1 MGCLAHLVNTKNPLY
16 DLGSLVKKMIEKQ
29 LQNILQLRKTYQSEL
44 YIVGGTLRDLIL
56 GRQYSD
62 FDFSVKGASI
72 LAKQYAHAT
81 KSALVPLDTTPG
93 RETFR
98 VVIKKDLYFDFSELQ
113 GNSIEVDLSR
123 RDFSINALAISL
135 PDFIK
140 GTKKYIDPHNG
151 QKDILNKVIRV
162 LPGSAFSKDPLR
174 MLRAFRFM
182 SILEFKIESST
193 LKKIKTLHSKI
204 NRVSPERIRNEL
216 YILLSNKKASP
227 TIQAMEGSGLLESI
241 FPELYKNEKAHS
253 CIKILSHVEKL
264 LSDPKQVGGKPLPE
278 IKKLLSEK
286 PQLVRLGSMLY
297 PLTQKSSIKKNTN
310 KKSNRKT
317 ITSKILTKLRASNA
331 DIDFVGAMISC
342 SHFVPSIH
350 LTGTDSSA
358 SRIRIYQLIH
368 LNEQGLIPGLFLYL
382 ANRSIMLKEKEWQAD
397 PSAMTVIEILNFY
410 FRTYLPAKRKNPL
423 LNGNDLQR
431 ELKIKPNSIIK
442 TILYKVEESRV
453 IGIINTRPEAIQL
466 AKKIILEKKDVH

>member
-1 MGCLAHLVNTKNPLY
+1 
-16 DLGSLVKKMIEKQ
+16 MIEKQ
-29 LQNILQLRKTYQSEL
+29 LQNISQLSKAYQSEL

-62 FDFSVKGASI
+62 FDFAVKGASI
-72 LAKQYAHAT
+72 LAKQYAYDT

-98 VVIKKDLYFDFSELQ
+98 VVIKKNIYFDFSELQ
-113 GNSIEVDLSR
+113 GNSIEADLSR

-135 PDFIK
+135 PNFIQ
-140 GTKKYIDPHNG
+140 GTKKYIDPHSG
-151 QKDILNKVIRV
+151 QKDIQNKIIRV

-182 SILEFKIESST
+182 SILEFKIESTT

-204 NRVSPERIRNEL
+204 NRVSPERIWNEL
-216 YILLSNKKASP
+216 NLLLSTKKASP
-227 TIQAMEGSGLLESI
+227 TIQAMDGSGLLESI
-241 FPELYKNEKAHS
+241 FPELYKNEKAPS
-253 CIKILSHVEKL
+253 CIKILNHVENL
-264 LSDPKQVGGKPLPE
+264 LSNPKQLGGKPLTE
-278 IKKLLSEK
+278 IKKLLLEK
-286 PQLVRLGSMLY
+286 PQLIRLGSMLY
-297 PLTQKSSIKKNTN
+297 PLTKKSSIKKNTN

-317 ITSKILTKLRASNA
+317 ITSKVLAKLRASNA

-342 SHFVPSIH
+342 SHFVTSID
-350 LTGTDSSA
+350 LSVTDSLA
-358 SRIRIYQLIH
+358 SRIKIYQLIH

-382 ANRSIMLKEKEWQAD
+382 ANRSIMPKEKEWQEDSSLMA
-397 PSAMTVIEILNFY
+397 VIKILNFY

-431 ELKIKPNSIIK
+431 ELKIKPNSMIK

-466 AKKIILEKKDVH
+466 AKKIILVKKDVD

>member
-1 MGCLAHLVNTKNPLY
+1 
-16 DLGSLVKKMIEKQ
+16 MIEKQ

-140 GTKKYIDPHNG
+140 GTEKYIDPHNG

-204 NRVSPERIRNEL
+204 NR
-216 YILLSNKKASP
+216 
-227 TIQAMEGSGLLESI
+227 
-241 FPELYKNEKAHS
+241 
-253 CIKILSHVEKL
+253 
-264 LSDPKQVGGKPLPE
+264 
-278 IKKLLSEK
+278 
-286 PQLVRLGSMLY
+286 
-297 PLTQKSSIKKNTN
+297 
-310 KKSNRKT
+310 
-317 ITSKILTKLRASNA
+317 
-331 DIDFVGAMISC
+331 
-342 SHFVPSIH
+342 
-350 LTGTDSSA
+350 
-358 SRIRIYQLIH
+358 
-368 LNEQGLIPGLFLYL
+368 
-382 ANRSIMLKEKEWQAD
+382 
-397 PSAMTVIEILNFY
+397 
-410 FRTYLPAKRKNPL
+410 
-423 LNGNDLQR
+423 
-431 ELKIKPNSIIK
+431 
-442 TILYKVEESRV
+442 
-453 IGIINTRPEAIQL
+453 
-466 AKKIILEKKDVH
+466 

>member
-1 MGCLAHLVNTKNPLY
+1 LGCLAHLANPKKPLY
-16 DLGSLVKKMIEKQ
+16 YLGSLVKKMIEKQ
-29 LQNILQLRKTYQSEL
+29 LQNISQLSKAYQSEL

-62 FDFSVKGASI
+62 FDFAVKGASI
-72 LAKQYAHAT
+72 LAKQYAYDT

-98 VVIKKDLYFDFSELQ
+98 VVIKKNIYFDFSELQ
-113 GNSIEVDLSR
+113 GNSIEADLSR

-135 PDFIK
+135 PNFIQ
-140 GTKKYIDPHNG
+140 GTKKYIDPHSG
-151 QKDILNKVIRV
+151 QKDIQNKIIRV

-182 SILEFKIESST
+182 STLEFKIESTT

-204 NRVSPERIRNEL
+204 NRVSPERIWNEL
-216 YILLSNKKASP
+216 NLLLSTKKASP
-227 TIQAMEGSGLLESI
+227 TIQAMDGSGLLESI
-241 FPELYKNEKAHS
+241 FPELYKNKKAPS
-253 CIKILSHVEKL
+253 CIKILNHVENL
-264 LSDPKQVGGKPLPE
+264 LSNPKQLGGKPLPE
-278 IKKLLSEK
+278 IKKLLLEK
-286 PQLVRLGSMLY
+286 PQLIRLGSMLY
-297 PLTQKSSIKKNTN
+297 PLTKKSSIKKNTN

-317 ITSKILTKLRASNA
+317 ITSKVLAKLRASNA

-342 SHFVPSIH
+342 SHFVTSID
-350 LTGTDSSA
+350 LSVTDSLA
-358 SRIRIYQLIH
+358 SRIKIYQLIH

-382 ANRSIMLKEKEWQAD
+382 ANRSIMPKEKEWQAD
-397 PSAMTVIEILNFY
+397 SSSMAVIKILNFY

-431 ELKIKPNSIIK
+431 ELKIKPNSMIK

-466 AKKIILEKKDVH
+466 AKKIILAKKDVD

>member
-1 MGCLAHLVNTKNPLY
+1 
-16 DLGSLVKKMIEKQ
+16 MIEKQ
-29 LQNILQLRKTYQSEL
+29 LQNILQLRETYQSEL
-44 YIVGGTLRDLIL
+44 YIVGGTLRDIIL
-56 GRQYSD
+56 GRQQSD
-62 FDFSVKGASI
+62 FDFAVKGASI
-72 LAKQYAHAT
+72 LAKQYANTT

-98 VVIKKDLYFDFSELQ
+98 VVIKKNLYFDFSELQ
-113 GNSIEVDLSR
+113 GNSIEADLSR

-135 PDFIK
+135 PNFIK
-140 GTKKYIDPHNG
+140 GTEKYIDPHSG
-151 QKDILNKVIRV
+151 QKDIQNKVIRV

-182 SILEFKIESST
+182 SVLEFKIESST
-193 LKKIKTLHSKI
+193 LKQIKTLHSKI
-204 NRVSPERIRNEL
+204 KRVSPERIRNEL
-216 YILLSNKKASP
+216 YILLSTKKASP
-227 TIQAMEGSGLLESI
+227 SIQAMDGSGLLESI
-241 FPELYKNEKAHS
+241 FPELYKNKKAPS
-253 CIKILSHVEKL
+253 CIRILSHVENL
-264 LSDPKQVGGKPLPE
+264 LSNSKQLGGKPLPK
-278 IKKLLSEK
+278 IKKLLLEK
-286 PQLVRLGSMLY
+286 PQLVRLGSMLF
-297 PLTQKSSIKKNTN
+297 PLTKKSSIKKNTN

-342 SHFVPSIH
+342 SHFVASID
-350 LTGTDSSA
+350 LAVSESTDS
-358 SRIRIYQLIH
+358 RIKIYQLIL

-382 ANRSIMLKEKEWQAD
+382 ANRSIMPHEKEWQPD
-397 PSAMTVIEILNFY
+397 PSPLAVIKILNFY

-466 AKKIILEKKDVH
+466 AKKIILTIKDVH

>member
-1 MGCLAHLVNTKNPLY
+1 
-16 DLGSLVKKMIEKQ
+16 MIEKQ
-29 LQNILQLRKTYQSEL
+29 LQNISQLSKAYQSEL

-62 FDFSVKGASI
+62 FDFAVKGASI
-72 LAKQYAHAT
+72 LAKQYAYDT

-98 VVIKKDLYFDFSELQ
+98 VVIKKNIYFDFSELQ
-113 GNSIEVDLSR
+113 GNSIEADLSR

-135 PDFIK
+135 PNFIQ
-140 GTKKYIDPHNG
+140 GTKKYIDPHSG
-151 QKDILNKVIRV
+151 QKDIQNKIIRV

-182 SILEFKIESST
+182 SILEFKIESTT

-204 NRVSPERIRNEL
+204 NRVSPERIWNEL
-216 YILLSNKKASP
+216 NLLLSTKKASP
-227 TIQAMEGSGLLESI
+227 TIQAMDGSGLLESI
-241 FPELYKNEKAHS
+241 FPELYKNEKAPS
-253 CIKILSHVEKL
+253 CIKILNHVENL
-264 LSDPKQVGGKPLPE
+264 LSNPKQLGGKPLPE
-278 IKKLLSEK
+278 IKKLLLEK
-286 PQLVRLGSMLY
+286 PQLIRLGSMLY
-297 PLTQKSSIKKNTN
+297 PLTKKSSIKKNTN

-317 ITSKILTKLRASNA
+317 ITSKVLAKLRASNA

-342 SHFVPSIH
+342 SHFVTSID
-350 LTGTDSSA
+350 LSVTDSLA
-358 SRIRIYQLIH
+358 SRIKIYQLIH

-382 ANRSIMLKEKEWQAD
+382 ANRSIMPKEKEWQAD
-397 PSAMTVIEILNFY
+397 SSSMAVIKILNFY

-431 ELKIKPNSIIK
+431 ELKIKPNSMIK

-466 AKKIILEKKDVH
+466 AKKIILAKKDVD

>member
-1 MGCLAHLVNTKNPLY
+1 
-16 DLGSLVKKMIEKQ
+16 MIEKQ
-29 LQNILQLRKTYQSEL
+29 LQNISQLSKAYQSEL

-62 FDFSVKGASI
+62 FDFAVKGASI
-72 LAKQYAHAT
+72 LAKQYAYDT

-98 VVIKKDLYFDFSELQ
+98 VVIKKNIYFDFSELQ
-113 GNSIEVDLSR
+113 GNSIEADLSR

-135 PDFIK
+135 PNFIQ
-140 GTKKYIDPHNG
+140 GTKKYIDPHSG
-151 QKDILNKVIRV
+151 QKDIQNKIIRV

-204 NRVSPERIRNEL
+204 NRVSPERIWNEL
-216 YILLSNKKASP
+216 NLLLSTKKASP
-227 TIQAMEGSGLLESI
+227 TIQAMDGSGLLESI
-241 FPELYKNEKAHS
+241 FPELYKNKKAPS
-253 CIKILSHVEKL
+253 CIKILNHVENL
-264 LSDPKQVGGKPLPE
+264 LSNPKQLGGKPLPE
-278 IKKLLSEK
+278 IKKLLLEK
-286 PQLVRLGSMLY
+286 PQLIRLGSMLY
-297 PLTQKSSIKKNTN
+297 PLTKKSSIKKNTN

-317 ITSKILTKLRASNA
+317 ITSKVLAKLRASNA

-342 SHFVPSIH
+342 SHFVTSID
-350 LTGTDSSA
+350 LSVTDSLA
-358 SRIRIYQLIH
+358 SRIKIYQLIH

-382 ANRSIMLKEKEWQAD
+382 ANRSIMPKEKEWQAD
-397 PSAMTVIEILNFY
+397 SSSMAVIKILNFY

-431 ELKIKPNSIIK
+431 ELKIKPNSMIK

-466 AKKIILEKKDVH
+466 AKKIILAKKDVD

>member
-1 MGCLAHLVNTKNPLY
+1 
-16 DLGSLVKKMIEKQ
+16 MIEKQ
-29 LQNILQLRKTYQSEL
+29 LQNISQLSKAYQSEL

-62 FDFSVKGASI
+62 FDFAVKGASI
-72 LAKQYAHAT
+72 LAKQYAYDT

-98 VVIKKDLYFDFSELQ
+98 VVIKKNIYFDFSELQ
-113 GNSIEVDLSR
+113 GSSIEADLSR

-135 PDFIK
+135 PNFIQ
-140 GTKKYIDPHNG
+140 GTKKYIDPHSG
-151 QKDILNKVIRV
+151 QKDIQNKIIRV

-182 SILEFKIESST
+182 STLEFKIESTT

-204 NRVSPERIRNEL
+204 NRVSPERIWNEL
-216 YILLSNKKASP
+216 NLLLSTKKASP
-227 TIQAMEGSGLLESI
+227 TIQAMDGSGLLESI
-241 FPELYKNEKAHS
+241 FPELYKNKKAPS
-253 CIKILSHVEKL
+253 CIKILNHVENL
-264 LSDPKQVGGKPLPE
+264 LSNPKQLGGKPLPE
-278 IKKLLSEK
+278 IKKLLLEK
-286 PQLVRLGSMLY
+286 PQLIRLGSMLY
-297 PLTQKSSIKKNTN
+297 PLTKKSSIKKNTN

-317 ITSKILTKLRASNA
+317 ITSKVLAKLRASNA

-342 SHFVPSIH
+342 SHFVTSID
-350 LTGTDSSA
+350 LSVTDSLA
-358 SRIRIYQLIH
+358 SRIKIYQLIH

-382 ANRSIMLKEKEWQAD
+382 ANRSIMPKEKEWQAD
-397 PSAMTVIEILNFY
+397 SSSMAVIKILNFY

-431 ELKIKPNSIIK
+431 ELKIKPNSMIK

-466 AKKIILEKKDVH
+466 AKKIILAKKDVD

>member
-1 MGCLAHLVNTKNPLY
+1 MIKKHLQ
-16 DLGSLVKKMIEKQ
+16 S
-29 LQNILQLRKTYQSEL
+29 ILQLSKSYPSEL

-56 GRQYSD
+56 GRQCSD
-62 FDFSVKGASI
+62 YDFALNGASI
-72 LAKQYAHAT
+72 LAKQYAHDT

-98 VVIKKDLYFDFSELQ
+98 VVVRKNVYFDFSELQ
-113 GNSIEVDLSR
+113 GNSIESDLSR

-135 PDFIK
+135 PNFIK
-140 GTKKYIDPHNG
+140 GSKKYIDPHSG
-151 QKDILNKVIRV
+151 QKDIKNKVIRV

-182 SILEFKIESST
+182 SILEFKIESTT
-193 LKKIKTLHSKI
+193 LKKIKTLHSKV
-204 NRVSPERIRNEL
+204 NQVSPERIWNEL
-216 YILLSNKKASP
+216 NLLLSTKNASP
-227 TIQAMEGSGLLESI
+227 SIQAMDVSGLLESI
-241 FPELYKNEKAHS
+241 FPELYKNKKATS
-253 CIKILSHVEKL
+253 GIRILSHMENL
-264 LSDPKQVGGKPLPE
+264 LSDPKQLGGKPLPE

-317 ITSKILTKLRASNA
+317 ITSKILAKLRASNG

-342 SHFVPSIH
+342 SHFVTSID
-350 LTGTDSSA
+350 LAVSESTA
-358 SRIRIYQLIH
+358 SKIKIYQLIH

-382 ANRSIMLKEKEWQAD
+382 ANRSIMPKEKEWQAD
-397 PSAMTVIEILNFY
+397 TSAMAVIKILNFY
-410 FRTYLPAKRKNPL
+410 FRIYLPAKRKNPL

-453 IGIINTRPEAIQL
+453 LEIINTRPEAIEL
-466 AKKIILEKKDVH
+466 AKKIILAKKDVN